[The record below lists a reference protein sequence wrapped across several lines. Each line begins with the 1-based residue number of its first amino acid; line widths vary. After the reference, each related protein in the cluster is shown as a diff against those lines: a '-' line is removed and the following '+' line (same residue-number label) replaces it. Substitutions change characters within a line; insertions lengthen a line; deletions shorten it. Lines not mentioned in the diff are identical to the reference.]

1 MSEAEIMAKLAHA
14 LSDRMLPSIPLA
26 VDLWDIATV
35 AQYLERDTKVKREQ
49 IDVLLDFPKAV
60 RRPTGNGRAPAFP
73 LQLMDDAM
81 MAAG

>member
-1 MSEAEIMAKLAHA
+1 
-14 LSDRMLPSIPLA
+14 MLPSIPLA

-49 IDVLLDFPKAV
+49 IDVLLDFPKGV
-60 RRPTGNGRAPAFP
+60 RWPTGNGRAPALP